1 MPGPGPETA
10 IQQFCRVEHQRVF
23 EIAHRMIRDSTG
35 IDADRAEDLARTIA
49 SAHSDALYRRLGEK
63 PGGGGRA
70 RASRRDL
77 GVHWAARPRTL
88 EMHRGTTGA
97 RMGV

>member
-70 RASRRDL
+70 RASPPAL
-77 GVHWAARPRTL
+77 GVHWAARARPL
-88 EMHRGTTGA
+88 EMHSGTPRA
-97 RMGV
+97 RKGG